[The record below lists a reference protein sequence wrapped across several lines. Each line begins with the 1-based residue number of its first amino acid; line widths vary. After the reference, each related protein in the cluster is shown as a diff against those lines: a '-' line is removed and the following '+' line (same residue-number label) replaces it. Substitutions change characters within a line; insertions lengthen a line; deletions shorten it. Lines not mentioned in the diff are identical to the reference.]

1 MQDTYLFAVERTAA
15 NYSSLGN
22 CQAIGF
28 IDSSVEN
35 STGFEDLVMLQVFSP
50 GDLLLN
56 RPSARFQSS
65 LYRLAWRLY
74 PRALVKKMGR
84 RRGLFLLISRG
95 NLEISKVLEQSVEQ
109 SHPVTEFSSRKPCNT

>member
-1 MQDTYLFAVERTAA
+1 
-15 NYSSLGN
+15 
-22 CQAIGF
+22 
-28 IDSSVEN
+28 
-35 STGFEDLVMLQVFSP
+35 MLQVFSP

-84 RRGLFLLISRG
+84 RWGLFLLISRG